1 MSMFN
6 DISCDGK
13 GNKDEC
19 LANAGVEHSPL
30 TGYGANTCID
40 ASSEHTPVNY
50 SSRRNSFNADYN
62 DLTTTVAASETPDMK
77 EVGRST
83 SPLFSQEREVS
94 SSVSLV
100 FNSKR

>member
-1 MSMFN
+1 MPLRSEDF
-6 DISCDGK
+6 S
-13 GNKDEC
+13 
-19 LANAGVEHSPL
+19 LAAWSNTILSQATEP
-30 TGYGANTCID
+30 NTCID

-50 SSRRNSFNADYN
+50 PSRRNSLNADYN

-94 SSVSLV
+94 PSVSLA